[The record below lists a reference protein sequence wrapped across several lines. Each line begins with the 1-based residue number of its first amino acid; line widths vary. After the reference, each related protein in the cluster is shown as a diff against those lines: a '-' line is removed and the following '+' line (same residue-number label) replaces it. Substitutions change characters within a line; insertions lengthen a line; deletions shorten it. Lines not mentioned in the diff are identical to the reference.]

1 MADNEMSMDEV
12 LSSIRKIL
20 AKDTKVG
27 EPSKRSESV
36 LTGTHGAAVPQIQ
49 PNAPMRETPQNTS
62 ADILELKDVVK
73 KPKEKPVSSL
83 QQAFIKSGGFVPKKP
98 ALNEPVSPAPKADDA
113 APLEEAAAAAP
124 ASEENAPL
132 SPSSDVQG
140 KKRGDLASQIEQQQR
155 LSGGLEGFLLASL
168 KSIIGDYFEEWAKDH
183 VPQMAERVLK
193 EQIRSIFKA
202 YENKRPS

>member
-20 AKDTKVG
+20 AKDTKIG
-27 EPSKRSESV
+27 EPSKRSEV
-36 LTGTHGAAVPQIQ
+36 LTGTHGAAVSHSQ
-49 PNAPMRETPQNTS
+49 PNAPMRDTPQNTS

-98 ALNEPVSPAPKADDA
+98 ALNDPVSPAPKAEDVA
-113 APLEEAAAAAP
+113 ALEEPVAP
-124 ASEENAPL
+124 EEHVSL
-132 SPSSDVQG
+132 SPPTDVQG